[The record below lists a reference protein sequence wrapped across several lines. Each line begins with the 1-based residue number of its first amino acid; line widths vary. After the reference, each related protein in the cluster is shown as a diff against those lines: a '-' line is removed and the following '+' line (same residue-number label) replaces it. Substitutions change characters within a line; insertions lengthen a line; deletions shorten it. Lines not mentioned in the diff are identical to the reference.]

1 MEAVTQFAHRP
12 TDSGAESA
20 AAASRAQ
27 TLTTTATYRLS
38 EQGRKASL
46 LAGGDGRAVQ
56 ETTVDV
62 PTNRMHLVSV
72 DAEGHARLK
81 LQPRYILNADQQV
94 VLNADPPIFD
104 TLPSVDDLLKEA
116 ARNHQLENA
125 YNVERAESKRRQ
137 QDRWF
142 ELHQH
147 IAEEFLADPNR
158 RARVHPRP
166 TLRQCHLL
174 AHNSIIRFDVKTDLG
189 VARQVPPEAYRRFC
203 ADERER
209 VYRGQAEFKRGY
221 AVHEEKD
228 RLIAEWVATHG
239 TPHQQERHAAGLL
252 PLEEILERMADQEF
266 DLANNRPRYVADGA
280 ERLQGF
286 LRQFPQYS
294 HVVLSKADL
303 RVRTSRAENA
313 TEAQWAML
321 REFRGLFPQADV
333 SLQQHSLAWSGD
345 HRAPKLTIYGVLVR
359 RKIGPFNV
367 RREFLAPCADD
378 SVSEPLVSEGAFT
391 AVFDKTP

>member
-1 MEAVTQFAHRP
+1 MDAVTQFAPRS
-12 TDSGAESA
+12 TESVVHGE
-20 AAASRAQ
+20 SPVRRVQ
-27 TLTTTATYRLS
+27 TLAATATYRLS

-46 LAGGDGRAVQ
+46 LAGGDGRALQ
-56 ETTVDV
+56 EITLAV
-62 PTNRMHLVSV
+62 PTNRIHLVNV
-72 DAEGHARLK
+72 DAEGKARLK
-81 LQPRYILNADQQV
+81 LQPRYLLNADQQV
-94 VLNADPPIFD
+94 VRNEDPPIFD
-104 TLPSVDDLLKEA
+104 AMPSVDDLLKEA

-125 YNVERAESKRRQ
+125 YNVERAESKRKQ

-147 IAEEFLADPNR
+147 MAEEFLADPKR

-166 TLRQCHLL
+166 TPRQCHLL
-174 AHNSIIRFDVKTDLG
+174 VHNSIIRFDIKTDVG
-189 VARQVPPEAYRRFC
+189 IARQVPPEAYRRFC

-209 VYRGQAEFKRGY
+209 VERGQTEFKKGY

-239 TPHQQERHAAGLL
+239 TRHQQERHAARLL
-252 PLEEILERMADQEF
+252 PLEEVLDGMADHEF
-266 DLANNRPRYVADGA
+266 DVAKDRPRYVADGV
-280 ERLQGF
+280 ERLQTF

-303 RVRTSRAENA
+303 EVKTSRAEDA

-321 REFRGLFPQADV
+321 REFRALFPKADV
-333 SLQQHSLAWSGD
+333 TLQRHSLAWSGD
-345 HRAPKLTIYGVLVR
+345 HQAPRLTIYGVLVR
-359 RKIGPFNV
+359 RKLGPFNV
-367 RREFLAPCADD
+367 RREFLAPSAD
-378 SVSEPLVSEGAFT
+378 SVDERFVTEGAAM